1 MLVLVLLD
9 QGQTLLFTIDLISG
23 VYHYNA
29 A

>member
-9 QGQTLLFTIDLISG
+9 QGQTLLFTIELINS

>member
-9 QGQTLLFTIDLISG
+9 QGQTLSFTIDLISG
-23 VYHYNA
+23 AYHFNA